1 MPLGLERLETPTP
14 SCISAL
20 HARGPLA
27 AGLASAQSTPYMLKL
42 SEILVSRK
50 DIDNFGELSQAVQDI
65 ARNGERFFRM
75 DVKPPYPD
83 TPEDWEDRLEAAF
96 SGLIR

>member
-1 MPLGLERLETPTP
+1 
-14 SCISAL
+14 
-20 HARGPLA
+20 
-27 AGLASAQSTPYMLKL
+27 MLKL

-50 DIDNFGELSQAVQDI
+50 DIESFPELEHAVQDV
-65 ARNGERFFRM
+65 ARGGERFFRM

-83 TPEDWEDRLEAAF
+83 TPDNWEDRLEAAF